1 MKKFIICLNLLVII
15 FCADIQAKAT
25 PEASTLYKSTVN
37 STVLVE
43 TENGSGSGTI
53 ISEDGTLVTCFH
65 VVDYANN
72 ITVKTH
78 DGAKYKVNGYRYI
91 NPAADIAIL
100 TLKTDKNFKPIKT
113 NCAEL
118 RIGDAVYAISN
129 PSGIEFVFTDG
140 MISRTDKDSIQFT
153 APVSSGSSGG
163 ALLDKNGQLIG
174 VISSQYDPSVYQNIN
189 FAIKVSSFT
198 DHISDKKI
206 INTKNMNWTDFI
218 ISKANAS
225 QLKQYRYYAH
235 IHKNNY
241 GVMYKYFR
249 PKNSGEN
256 VDAKDYPFLGF
267 LALTAYRSNNDKT
280 LIEEVRKWFT
290 LSILNNDEVELSS
303 YGLFLLELYSLDYSY
318 NDAYCYYL
326 SKYPKT
332 YKKLRKDAAE
342 QRACSEKD
350 TDCYK
355 KVAKKIENNFLDLA
369 MKFFAKQKAVK

>member
-1 MKKFIICLNLLVII
+1 MFRKLSKKNKQNGNYGKMVMKKFIICLNLLVII
-15 FCADIQAKAT
+15 CCTGMQAKAA

-72 ITVKTH
+72 VTVKTH

-100 TLKTDKNFKPIKT
+100 TLKTDKKFKSIKT
-113 NCAEL
+113 NCTEL
-118 RIGDAVYAISN
+118 RIGDTVYALSN
-129 PSGIEFVFTDG
+129 PRGIEFVFTDG
-140 MISRTDKDSIQFT
+140 IISRTDKNSIQFT

-174 VISSQYDPSVYQNIN
+174 VISSQYDPSTSQNIN

-198 DHISDKKI
+198 GHMFDKKI

-225 QLKQYRYYAH
+225 Q
-235 IHKNNY
+235 
-241 GVMYKYFR
+241 
-249 PKNSGEN
+249 
-256 VDAKDYPFLGF
+256 
-267 LALTAYRSNNDKT
+267 
-280 LIEEVRKWFT
+280 
-290 LSILNNDEVELSS
+290 
-303 YGLFLLELYSLDYSY
+303 
-318 NDAYCYYL
+318 
-326 SKYPKT
+326 
-332 YKKLRKDAAE
+332 
-342 QRACSEKD
+342 
-350 TDCYK
+350 
-355 KVAKKIENNFLDLA
+355 
-369 MKFFAKQKAVK
+369 